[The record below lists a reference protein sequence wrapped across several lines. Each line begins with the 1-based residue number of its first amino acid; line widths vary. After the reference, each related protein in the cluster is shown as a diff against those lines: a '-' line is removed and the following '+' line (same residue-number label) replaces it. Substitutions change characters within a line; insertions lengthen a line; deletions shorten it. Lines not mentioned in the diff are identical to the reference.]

1 MSHIREQI
9 RKSFAASL
17 ASDVTRVSGKVY
29 PTRVFPLDGDK
40 LPCIA
45 VYTMS
50 ESSELMTMGAKTL
63 RREASVVVEIYIRI
77 TGTFDDDADAIAA
90 QVEASIAQDTTLGGI
105 AKDSI
110 LSSTEIEF
118 SGSAEAPIGVARLT
132 YSVMYVTNTQD
143 AETAR

>member
-1 MSHIREQI
+1 MAHIRKQI
-9 RKSFAASL
+9 REAFAVAL
-17 ASDVTRVSGKVY
+17 KRDATLVKRKVY
-29 PTRVFPLDGDK
+29 STRVFPLDGDK

-50 ESSELMTMGAKTL
+50 ESSELMTIGVKTL

-118 SGSAEAPIGVARLT
+118 SGTAEAPIGVARLT